1 MKKSFI
7 LCDNFNFIFSAAKVK
22 MISSQAMDITNK
34 SKTVLEDNKMLIK
47 EYYANE
53 KEARE
58 LMSKGHK
65 EHKTANRTFEEAN
78 SAYEK
83 AKAAKKTADD
93 TAKEAIETLRLLTV
107 RFTAFKQSDLIL
119 KIFKISSNCLL

>member
-1 MKKSFI
+1 
-7 LCDNFNFIFSAAKVK
+7 
-22 MISSQAMDITNK
+22 MITSQAMDITNK
-34 SKTVLEDNKMLIK
+34 SKTVLEDNEMLIK

-78 SAYEK
+78 SAYKK

-107 RFTAFKQSDLIL
+107 RFLDLPLYKKATIALEVLKSFQIALMKYLTSNSD
-119 KIFKISSNCLL
+119 